1 MSHINHILQNDA
13 GCSYIITTNPLC
25 VCVYIYIYIYMLL
38 YMVVILSIA
47 FCLIFEKEKKMEYFS
62 SYIMKYSDLEKC
74 IDKQSGGRVGEQPR
88 KGSNLFFVSQGALSR
103 TQKLQHPDL

>member
-1 MSHINHILQNDA
+1 M
-13 GCSYIITTNPLC
+13 C
-25 VCVYIYIYIYMLL
+25 VCVYIYIYMLL